1 MRKTKAHETAVDG
14 LSMKSVNIFMTAQT
28 RTTLDGRPE
37 ENRSRA
43 VRRFAS
49 ILITAHDAGNPRIV
63 PEVARVVALS
73 APSQRRQI
81 RKSTEVEWV
90 KAIVWLPREM
100 IASIERIFGPA
111 GITPSEFL
119 RAAVIMGVKPDELS
133 PFIPFPQAG

>member
-1 MRKTKAHETAVDG
+1 MRKTENDEAVTDG

-28 RTTLDGRPE
+28 RAVLDSHPE

-49 ILITAHDAGNPRIV
+49 ILITAHDAGNAKIV

-73 APSQRRQI
+73 APAQRRQI
-81 RKSTEVEWV
+81 KRSTEVEWV
-90 KAIVWLPREM
+90 KAIVWLPRDM

-111 GITPSEFL
+111 EITPSEFL

-133 PFIPFPQAG
+133 PFIPFP